1 MTAGV
6 SQHHT
11 GVPELKKAYQEA
23 VYAIN
28 QRLIDG
34 WVKVYSYKGEMRPSN
49 HFTKEARKKT
59 ANMCICFFRTVLTCM
74 DSVIFLKWRI
84 M

>member
-34 WVKVYSYKGEMRPSN
+34 WVKVYSYKRRDASIQSFHERSGSASWGC
-49 HFTKEARKKT
+49 H
-59 ANMCICFFRTVLTCM
+59 
-74 DSVIFLKWRI
+74 
-84 M
+84 